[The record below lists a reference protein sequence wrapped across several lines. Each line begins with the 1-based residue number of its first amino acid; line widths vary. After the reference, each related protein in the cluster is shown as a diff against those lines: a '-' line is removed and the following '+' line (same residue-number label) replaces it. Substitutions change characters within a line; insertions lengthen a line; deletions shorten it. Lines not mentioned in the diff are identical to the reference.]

1 MIRRILM
8 KIMKGVII
16 LMLYYG
22 CLIFVEQRM
31 KKRDS
36 AKTDEDLVDNATT
49 IENLLRNEGMT
60 EENDDEVG
68 GRTVLIGEL
77 DVRNGW
83 RN

>member
-1 MIRRILM
+1 M
-8 KIMKGVII
+8 KIMKGVINNI
-16 LMLYYG
+16 LYYQY
-22 CLIFVEQRM
+22 LILVEQRM

-36 AKTDEDLVDNATT
+36 MKTDEDVAENATT

-60 EENDDEVG
+60 AENDDEVG

-83 RN
+83 ENGV